1 MRYRSCSWFEHL
13 SPIGLPDCHFF
24 CFPFAAGNVNAFR
37 AWQKRLPPEIDLCL
51 VHLPGHAYRSQE
63 TPFTRLDHLVRTLAD
78 QILHELQAPFAFY
91 GHSMGAL
98 ISFELGRELVRR
110 RSAPPLHLFLSG
122 RNAPQLLKPD
132 PVQVNGTD
140 HELIEYLEQLEGTP
154 RAVLENAELLEIV
167 LPIVRADVE
176 LVNSYQYYDDMP
188 PLPCSLTIY
197 GGHEDTHVPVEDL
210 GMWRVHTSAEC
221 TVRTLRGNHFFIH
234 DPNVNFCDVLLQ
246 DIARVLAELRLA

>member
-1 MRYRSCSWFEHL
+1 MRCHSYSWFEHL
-13 SPIGLPDCHFF
+13 SPIGVPHCHFF
-24 CFPFAAGNVNAFR
+24 CFPFAAGNVHAFR
-37 AWQKRLPPEIDLCL
+37 AWRKRFPPEIDLCL
-51 VHLPGHAYRSQE
+51 VHLPGHANRSQE
-63 TPFTRLDHLVRTLAD
+63 PPFTRLDHLVQALAD

-98 ISFELGRELVRR
+98 ISFELARELVRR

-122 RNAPQLLKPD
+122 RNAPQLFKSER
-132 PVQVNGTD
+132 VQANSTD

-176 LVNSYQYYDDMP
+176 LCNSYQYYDDVS

-197 GGHEDTHVPVEDL
+197 GGHEDKYAPVEDL
-210 GMWRVHTSAEC
+210 SLWRVHTSAEC
-221 TVRTLRGNHFFIH
+221 TVRTLRGNHFFIT
-234 DPNVNFCDVLLQ
+234 DPSVNFCDILLQ
-246 DIARVLAELRLA
+246 DMARALTRLRL